1 MGRPSIRA
9 DTEMQRL
16 IDRLGPSLPPLSGRI
31 LRYLDDGVVECEG
44 CVLLKALQPEGGAFD
59 PERHH
64 DRTGY
69 ECAVNRLAFDDRIGT
84 PERALATALTY
95 AGQLADMLD
104 RSGAAGPFRVILT
117 HDPREGGCSVRFHRL
132 RPGERWRGSGAER
145 AAPTLLLDCAAPK
158 GSTQNATP

>member
-16 IDRLGPSLPPLSGRI
+16 MDRLGPSLPPLSGRI
-31 LRYLDDGVVECEG
+31 LRYLDDGVVERDG
-44 CVLLKALQPEGGAFD
+44 CVLLKALQPAGSSFD
-59 PERHH
+59 AQRHH

-69 ECAVNRLAFDDRIGT
+69 ECAVNRLEFEGRAGT
-84 PERALATALTY
+84 AERALATALTY
-95 AGQLADMLD
+95 AGQLVDMLD

-132 RPGERWRGSGAER
+132 RPGERWRGSGTER
-145 AAPTLLLDCAAPK
+145 AGPTLLLDCAAPQ
-158 GSTQNATP
+158 SDAQNATR